1 MGELPRSEVRGIWFT
16 TARRYI
22 LERGGE
28 EWIDAMAVR
37 LDRSYRD
44 VFLAPDASEWYPERA
59 LQQALGAM
67 HAVIA
72 GGLDDVF
79 VDAMEEC
86 TLLGINQFFRLLMR
100 LGSPTIVLR
109 KAPAMWNHIRRGAG
123 HVDVDADEAGGELRF
138 TRFPYF
144 RDLHYRLLTIGVTRA
159 LVTVCGRPRPLI
171 DVASFDWDR
180 MTVKVRFA

>member
-1 MGELPRSEVRGIWFT
+1 MAELPNSEVRGLWFT

-28 EWIDAMAVR
+28 EWIDALAVR

-44 VFLAPDASEWYPERA
+44 VILAPDASEWYPERA
-59 LQQALGAM
+59 FQQSLGAM

-72 GGLDDVF
+72 GGHDDVF

-86 TLLGINQFFRLLMR
+86 TILGINLFFRLLMR
-100 LGSPTIVLR
+100 LGSPTVVLR

-123 HVDVDADEAGGELRF
+123 HVDVDADEAGAELRF
-138 TRFPYF
+138 SKFPYF
-144 RDLHYRLLTIGVTRA
+144 RDPHYRLLTVGVTRA
-159 LVTVCGRPRPLI
+159 LVTVCGRPRPVI
-171 DVASFDWDR
+171 DVSDFDWDR
-180 MTVKVRFA
+180 MTVKVKFA